1 MREPTKTVVVHL
13 SFKIFAA
20 ISCSL
25 SILDR
30 TLLLFS
36 QLSSLEA
43 AMKNALEKGRTEF
56 VELLLEHGV
65 NMANFLNKD
74 RLEGLYSSVSTNQ

>member
-1 MREPTKTVVVHL
+1 MREPTKTVVVHFSL
-13 SFKIFAA
+13 KIFAA